1 MTLNIWQVLLA
12 TGIAAV
18 VWFILGGALYMNP
31 VIRRIYSQFE
41 TSPVMKQWP
50 SVPQYLGV
58 MFLGACLGQSFLA
71 ALAFALVRPALPD
84 SILGAVAVFGFILIG
99 IKIFTRFFDMW
110 IQTNYPNKLLV
121 IEFVNG
127 SIGSL
132 AIATVFALTIG

>member
-1 MTLNIWQVLLA
+1 MILNIWQVLGA
-12 TGIAAV
+12 TGIASI

-31 VIRRIYSQFE
+31 VIRRIYDQFDS
-41 TSPVMKQWP
+41 SPVMKRWP

-58 MFLGACLGQSFLA
+58 MFLGACLAQCFLA
-71 ALAFALVRPALPD
+71 ALAFVLVKPALPD
-84 SILGAVAVFGFILIG
+84 SILGTVVVFGFILIG

-110 IQTNYPNKLLV
+110 IQTTYPPKLLA

-132 AIATVFALTIG
+132 VLAIVFALTI

>member
-12 TGIAAV
+12 TGIASI

-31 VIRRIYSQFE
+31 VIRGIYSRFD
-41 TSPVMKQWP
+41 TSPLMKQWP

-58 MFLGACLGQSFLA
+58 MFLGACLAQCFLA
-71 ALAFALVRPALPD
+71 ALAFALIKPALPD
-84 SILGAVAVFGFILIG
+84 SIVGAVAVFGFVLIG

-110 IQTNYPNKLLV
+110 IQTNYPNKLLA

-132 AIATVFALTIG
+132 VIATVFALTI

>member
-1 MTLNIWQVLLA
+1 MIVNIWQIIWPTL
-12 TGIAAV
+12 IASI

-31 VIRRIYSQFE
+31 VIRRIYDQFDS
-41 TSPVMKQWP
+41 SPVMKRWP
-50 SVPQYLGV
+50 SVPQYLSV
-58 MFLGACLGQSFLA
+58 MFLGACLAQCFLA
-71 ALAFALVRPALPD
+71 ALAFVLVKPALPD
-84 SILGAVAVFGFILIG
+84 SVLGTVVIFGFILIG

-132 AIATVFALTIG
+132 VIATIFAFMI